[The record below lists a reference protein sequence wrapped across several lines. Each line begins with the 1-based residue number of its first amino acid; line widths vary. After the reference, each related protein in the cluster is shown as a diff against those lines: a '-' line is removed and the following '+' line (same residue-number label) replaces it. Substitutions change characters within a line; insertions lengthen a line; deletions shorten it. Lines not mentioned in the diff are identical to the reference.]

1 VTYSLVHPCNKRG
14 YRKESGNGG
23 GIGMPV
29 EVIKENR
36 VFRRLY
42 SKGRYQVHP
51 LLVTY
56 IQRNRE
62 NRTRYGISASKK
74 IGCAVERNRAKRVI
88 RAAFREAE
96 KGITGSWDIV
106 FVARS
111 RTTKA
116 KMDEVRKVMEN
127 QLRALTTEGG
137 KEKRKK
143 EVQPGKREG

>member
-1 VTYSLVHPCNKRG
+1 
-14 YRKESGNGG
+14 
-23 GIGMPV
+23 MPG

-42 SKGRYQVHP
+42 SKGKYRVHP

-74 IGCAVERNRAKRVI
+74 IGGAVERNRAKRVI
-88 RAAFREAE
+88 RAAYREAE
-96 KGITGSWDIV
+96 KGLTGSWDIV

-111 RTTKA
+111 RTTKV
-116 KMDEVRKVMEN
+116 KMDEVRKVMEQ
-127 QLRALTTEGG
+127 QLKALTTESGKSG
-137 KEKRKK
+137 KEKCRNPGHLEKPK
-143 EVQPGKREG
+143 E